1 MKTKLLSLLLLVSGL
16 AGAQITIGTGTA
28 VDSNAGLST
37 PISNWYATS
46 LSQFIYLASE
56 INASG
61 NITSL
66 QFKLNQV
73 NALANS
79 NDQINVW
86 VGHTTKSVYTPVV
99 STTGADWIPIS
110 GQTQVMTNGSLTLS
124 GTTATFTFSTP
135 FAYNGTDNLVVTVDA
150 NEAGDDGSGPLWLQ
164 TPSANVRSLM
174 IRTDIAANNADP
186 ANPPL
191 NYTGGVAAE
200 SVQAKTTRPIVTI
213 NGLTPLAIGEN
224 VAPKV
229 SIYPNPA
236 QSHLYIESVSDIAEV
251 AVYNLAGQKVTS
263 KIQANSIAVDTLPAG
278 IYFLK
283 GTFADGQ
290 PFSCR
295 FIRE

>member
-1 MKTKLLSLLLLVSGL
+1 MKRKLLPLLLLVSGL

-61 NITSL
+61 TITSL
-66 QFKLNQV
+66 QFKLDEV
-73 NALANS
+73 NPLTNS
-79 NDQINVW
+79 NDQISVW
-86 VGHTTKSVYTPVV
+86 VGHTTKSAYTPVV
-99 STTGADWIPIS
+99 SPTGADWIPIS
-110 GQTQVMTNGSLTLS
+110 GQTQVMNNGSLTLS

-150 NEAGDDGSGPLWLQ
+150 NEPGDDGSDPLWLQ
-164 TPSANVRSLM
+164 TPSGTVRSLM
-174 IRTDIAANNADP
+174 IRTDNDANNADP

-191 NYTGGVAAE
+191 NYTGGVSAE

-213 NGLTPLAIGEN
+213 NGLTPLALGEN
-224 VAPKV
+224 TAPEISV
-229 SIYPNPA
+229 YPNPA
-236 QSHLYIESVSDIAEV
+236 KSHLYIESVSDIAEV
-251 AVYNLAGQKVTS
+251 AVYNLAGQKVAA
-263 KIQANSIAVDTLPAG
+263 KIRANSVAVDALPAG

-283 GTFADGQ
+283 GTFTDGK
-290 PFSCR
+290 PFSTR